1 MKGRYKGIRGLLRI
15 MIFEI
20 IGSVIKRRY
29 VEEKTKKMDVNDL
42 MKRVDVAAWGRF
54 SCFLFD

>member
-1 MKGRYKGIRGLLRI
+1 

-42 MKRVDVAAWGRF
+42 AAWGRF